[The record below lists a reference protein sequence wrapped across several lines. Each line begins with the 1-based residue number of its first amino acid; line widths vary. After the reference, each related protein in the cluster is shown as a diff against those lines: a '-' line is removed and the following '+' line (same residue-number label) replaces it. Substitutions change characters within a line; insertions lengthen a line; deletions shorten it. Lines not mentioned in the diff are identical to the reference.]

1 MQIGEAL
8 IMQKISIKS
17 SSPEKTIPLLMKA
30 IEREKRIVLF
40 SMKTAQKRVEAL
52 AQELGIDV
60 DRLMDGEIEHAD
72 ADDMRLIELEGE
84 AEIFKHLESELK
96 ELESL
101 EMCR

>member
-8 IMQKISIKS
+8 IMQTISIKS

-40 SMKTAQKRVEAL
+40 SLKTAQKRVEAL
-52 AQELGIDV
+52 AEELGIDV
-60 DRLMDGEIEHAD
+60 DKLMDGEIEHAD

-84 AEIFKHLESELK
+84 A
-96 ELESL
+96 
-101 EMCR
+101 